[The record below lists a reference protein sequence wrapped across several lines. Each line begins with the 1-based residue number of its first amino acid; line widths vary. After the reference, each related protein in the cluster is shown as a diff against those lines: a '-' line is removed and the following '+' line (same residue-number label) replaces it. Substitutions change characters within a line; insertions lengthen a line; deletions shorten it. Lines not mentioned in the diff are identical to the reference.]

1 MACKGSSELRTMHS
15 KSENMEIL
23 IGNETDEITEEL
35 FDSLLQKYQKGLEES
50 MERSK
55 CVFDSLDLFHYK
67 LHIRSLNWG
76 ESYINSDKWFKNKRA
91 TINSKSNDNKCFQY
105 AITIALNHKSIG
117 IDLQRISKIKPLID
131 QYNLKEIKFP
141 SHKKIGKFWIK

>member
-1 MACKGSSELRTMHS
+1 
-15 KSENMEIL
+15 MEIL